1 MSSTIKGLIESKKSG
16 VTLTMKLE
24 EDKIALQCIKELL
37 QEGTLINPVIK
48 ELFTYNKIKSL
59 EEMNELRNFKFSVEP
74 FKPMQLA

>member
-1 MSSTIKGLIESKKSG
+1 LSSTIKGLIESKKSG

>member
-1 MSSTIKGLIESKKSG
+1 
-16 VTLTMKLE
+16 MKLE